1 MGGAPENTL
10 NAPPTNAGGPP
21 KRPAAARAYVWCV
34 VAMAAAALA
43 CWELFFGFYM
53 GPTTFVVGIALAA
66 LCAAERF
73 WPVGFGVGRAS
84 FEFGGV
90 PIFAAFVLGGPAC
103 ALLTAVPSAAYRDS
117 SRAAFQGAIHVLQ
130 IVVSALAFSLFVPA
144 PLLTGLQFSASFVWG
159 TLAAGAVFFGL
170 DALIGPVLMRLKY
183 GLGWREVLGDV
194 ILPAL
199 PSDVLAV
206 AAVLATAL
214 AAVSVGPL
222 AALVLLSGTALT
234 LVATSHLRDQRKKT
248 MRLEAEKDAL
258 GEALR
263 SSHAMLAA
271 RLVEGLGSRD
281 GHAAAHAAASAIY
294 ARDIAREMGL
304 GKERCEEVR
313 LAALLMDVG
322 LLWVPDDV
330 LMARP
335 EKLNSL
341 GRTRLEGHPESG
353 ERVLSAVPGFEE
365 ASRWVRWHH
374 ERPDGTG
381 YPDRLRGGWIPLE
394 GRILAAAS
402 LYASLVLDDPHTPAL
417 RVDEARQRLVGGIG
431 VAVDEGVARAFL
443 RVLDTEDRPYAS
455 ASDARFSF
463 LAARLDHG
471 DDPTEIPSRVIRAG
485 QL

>member
-1 MGGAPENTL
+1 MVAT
-10 NAPPTNAGGPP
+10 AG
-21 KRPAAARAYVWCV
+21 
-34 VAMAAAALA
+34 AALA
-43 CWELFFGFYM
+43 CWGLFFGFSL
-53 GPTTFVVGIALAA
+53 GPRTLAVGIVLVAM
-66 LCAAERF
+66 CAAERF
-73 WPVGFGVGRAS
+73 WPVGLGVGRAT
-84 FEFGGV
+84 FEFGGI
-90 PIFAAFVLGGPAC
+90 PIFAAFVLGGPTC
-103 ALLTAVPSAAYRDS
+103 ALLTAVPSAVYRNR

-130 IVVSALAFSLFVPA
+130 IVMSALVFSLFVPT
-144 PLLTGLQFSASFVWG
+144 PLLTGLQFSTSFVWG

-183 GLGWREVLGDV
+183 GLSWREVLGEV

-199 PSDVLAV
+199 PSDALAV
-206 AAVLATAL
+206 TAVLVTAL

-222 AALVLLSGTALT
+222 AALVLLSGTALCLT
-234 LVATSHLRDQRKKT
+234 ATSHIRDQRKKT
-248 MRLEAEKDAL
+248 IRLEAERDAL

-263 SSHAMLAA
+263 SSHAELAA
-271 RLVEGLGSRD
+271 RLVEGLSSRD

-322 LLWVPDDV
+322 LLWVPDEV
-330 LMARP
+330 LMTRP

-341 GRTRLEGHPESG
+341 GRTCLEGHPESG

-381 YPDRLRGGWIPLE
+381 FPDRLRGGWIPLE
-394 GRILAAAS
+394 AKMLAAAS

-417 RVDEARQRLVGGIG
+417 RPDEARRTLVGEIG
-431 VAVDEGVARAFL
+431 GALDEGVARVFL
-443 RVLDTEDRPYAS
+443 RVLDSEDASYAS

-463 LAARLDHG
+463 LAAQRDHG
-471 DDPTEIPSRVIRAG
+471 GASTELSSRVG
-485 QL
+485 